1 MSELFNSESN
11 QGVLSLPEAE
21 SLNFDSNQ
29 VEWQNSGAD
38 GFLITVLMEDTSAG
52 IRTWLMKV
60 EAGAFSPM
68 HAHEDIEQIY
78 VLEGTF
84 YDQDKSYGPG
94 EYIVRAPGAMHS
106 AGSEAGAVVMLFYSP
121 AAE

>member
-11 QGVLSLPEAE
+11 QGIINLPKSE
-21 SLNFDSNQ
+21 SLSFDSNH
-29 VEWQNSGAD
+29 VEWQSSGSD
-38 GFLITVLMEDTSAG
+38 GFLIKVLLEDASAG
-52 IRTWLMKV
+52 TRTWLMKV

-84 YDQDKSYGPG
+84 YDQDKTYGAG

-106 AGSEAGAVVMLFYSP
+106 AGSEEGAVVMLFYSP
-121 AAE
+121 V

>member
-29 VEWQNSGAD
+29 VEWQSSGAD
-38 GFLITVLMEDTSAG
+38 GFLIKVLMEDTSAG

-68 HAHEDIEQIY
+68 HSHEDIEQIY